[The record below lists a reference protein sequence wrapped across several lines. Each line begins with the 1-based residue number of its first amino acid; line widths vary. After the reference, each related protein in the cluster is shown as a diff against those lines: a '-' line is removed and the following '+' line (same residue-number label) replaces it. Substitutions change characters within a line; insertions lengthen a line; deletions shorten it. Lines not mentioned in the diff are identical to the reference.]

1 VILPSVEAMMVVLPE
16 ADGPNSFVRST
27 LIVRMFPATVISTF
41 FI

>member
-27 LIVRMFPATVISTF
+27 LIVRMFPDTVISTF